1 MLLLK
6 KNYQSFQLDVKM
18 VVTTDFPIVPKFPK
32 MTLRRLIYA

>member
-18 VVTTDFPIVPKFPK
+18 IVTTDFPICAQVPQNDSE
-32 MTLRRLIYA
+32 TSHI